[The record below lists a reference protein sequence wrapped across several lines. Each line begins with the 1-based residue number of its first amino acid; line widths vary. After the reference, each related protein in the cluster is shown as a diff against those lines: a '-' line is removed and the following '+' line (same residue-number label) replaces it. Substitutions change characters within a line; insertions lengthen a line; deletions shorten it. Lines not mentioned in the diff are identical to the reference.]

1 MQIKEIKELIR
12 LIEGSQI
19 EEFELERA
27 GTRIRVKKPSSTSSP
42 VATPPPSPA
51 REAGAA
57 VGQAEGVREV
67 EAGSAKRVEEAS
79 EPLHVFTAPI
89 VGTFFLAHK
98 PDSDPFVEPGSSVEP
113 GQVICI
119 IEAMKIFNQIE
130 SDIEGELVRIL
141 VENGQPVEYG
151 EALFEIRLS
160 SQSDVQED
168 SSSESR

>member
-1 MQIKEIKELIR
+1 MQIEEIEELIR
-12 LIEGSQI
+12 LIERSQI

-27 GTRIRVKKPSSTSSP
+27 GTRIRLKKPASAP
-42 VATPPPSPA
+42 VAPSPPTAA
-51 REAGAA
+51 REA
-57 VGQAEGVREV
+57 VEQAEGVSEV
-67 EAGSAKRVEEAS
+67 EVAPEKGLEAAA

-89 VGTFFLAHK
+89 VGTFYLTPK
-98 PDSDPFVEPGSSVEP
+98 PDADPLVEPGSPVQP

-130 SDIEGELVRIL
+130 SDVEGELVRIL